1 MLIDTSIEWISA
13 ERSERVD
20 PSASRRARDEAR
32 FSLEAKVAASVEAR
46 LQVVEEA
53 VLELNQDLMA
63 AASQLRQIQAEP
75 RGFELEKAAFRRVMD
90 LEEDLTLVVTEVEL
104 RLRHLSG
111 HLNQDVATDVFDW
124 PRRRRAIEGAYGG
137 VHVVGTQ
144 ENRIGSCCHPPPNQT
159 RHRMTEGFCF
169 EYKNTFISF
178 SDLDEQAMP
187 KKRAVSVPP
196 YLGFTCPEEV
206 EETSSGDDKYQYV
219 STLFKRSEQLA
230 MHEKG
235 TKHGDSIAPHLEV
248 CSTASPLEGVSCKSS
263 EPHPASVHLARDDEE
278 STPRAGRAARTAAR
292 GGDLNPGSVGHP
304 EVCNRPCIFFA
315 AGNCQNGEGC
325 PYCHLDH
332 AHRPPHLDKKQRMM
346 MLALHPFHGEE
357 AAELLSLVKEWEE
370 RCQMVEGAVNEQS
383 KREFM
388 KLHYFLRK
396 LTYTGLVGL
405 AIRHFETL
413 PLQHHPDCR
422 GFPERITEALKQIRQ
437 KLAGVEGEEVVL
449 VRLRRRRLR
458 LFSRLWAGLRR
469 TFLRQT
475 WQEFTAA
482 ATC

>member
-1 MLIDTSIEWISA
+1 
-13 ERSERVD
+13 
-20 PSASRRARDEAR
+20 
-32 FSLEAKVAASVEAR
+32 
-46 LQVVEEA
+46 
-53 VLELNQDLMA
+53 
-63 AASQLRQIQAEP
+63 
-75 RGFELEKAAFRRVMD
+75 
-90 LEEDLTLVVTEVEL
+90 
-104 RLRHLSG
+104 
-111 HLNQDVATDVFDW
+111 
-124 PRRRRAIEGAYGG
+124 
-137 VHVVGTQ
+137 
-144 ENRIGSCCHPPPNQT
+144 
-159 RHRMTEGFCF
+159 MTEGFCF

-230 MHEKG
+230 MHVRQSKRRNPDKMPFVEEKG

-346 MLALHPFHGEE
+346 IAKLSQSAVLKLLGALLDDRARAGHFSEE

-437 KLAGVEGEEVVL
+437 KLAGAIEG
-449 VRLRRRRLR
+449 
-458 LFSRLWAGLRR
+458 SK
-469 TFLRQT
+469 Q
-475 WQEFTAA
+475 
-482 ATC
+482 